1 MFKKNLTFLPTFMW
15 FLPLSFFTYQ
25 FILRLWP
32 GLMMH
37 QIMTQFS
44 IDASHFGVLAAL
56 YYYGYAGMQI
66 PVAVMLER
74 FNVRNVVLFFAL
86 ICGLATL
93 LFSYTSNWY
102 LACLSRFLV
111 GAGSAVGFL
120 SVSKVISQ
128 WFPKSKYARMIG
140 FSFSI
145 GLLGAIYGGK
155 PVSLLIASFPW
166 QKIAFT
172 LAVIAI
178 LLGFASYCF
187 LRSPPQE
194 KATTA
199 EPAQH
204 FKFSYFKTL
213 LSSPT
218 ILLLALTNLL
228 MVGSLEG
235 FADIWGVSYL
245 ATAFALDK
253 SSAAQ
258 LISFIFVGM
267 LFGGPLLAFLSKYLG
282 NYTVI
287 ALCGLSMALLF
298 KILLSISTYN
308 WYWLAFLFFT
318 IGVMCCYQVIVFA
331 AGTDLVETKLFG
343 VTVAFLNCINMLG
356 GSFFHTLIGRAMDAT
371 WDGALN
377 NESIHIYSLE
387 SYKASL
393 TLIPACALAGSCLVS
408 LIGVSLRR
416 RHTRSLQV

>member
-128 WFPKSKYARMIG
+128 WFPKSKYARMVG

-267 LFGGPLLAFLSKYLG
+267 LFGGPCLAFLSKHWG

-287 ALCGLSMALLF
+287 ALCGLGMALLF
-298 KILLSISTYN
+298 KLLLSISTYN
-308 WYWLAFLFFT
+308 WYGLAFLFFML
-318 IGVMCCYQVIVFA
+318 GLMCCYQVIVFA
-331 AGTDLVETKLFG
+331 AGADLVDAKLLG
-343 VTVAFLNCINMLG
+343 VAIAFLNCINMLG
-356 GSFFHTLIGRAMDAT
+356 GSFFHTLIGRIMDVS
-371 WDGALN
+371 WNGALN
-377 NESIHIYSLE
+377 DEGLHLYSLA
-387 SYKASL
+387 SYHNSL
-393 TLIPACALAGSCLVS
+393 MLIPTCALVGSCLVS
-408 LIGVSLRR
+408 MIGFRLRHSR
-416 RHTRSLQV
+416 ISNVLF